1 MKKIIYLFLLSMLAT
16 GCSDDIDRWTN
27 WPSWKAQDSITV
39 NGEEMNETV
48 YENFLGKTMSLKNG
62 DVVTFGGIEDVE
74 GILPD
79 DFFEY
84 AGGNSAKFTGPDGN
98 YLLDYDPTR
107 QLLYIESPGAG
118 YPDALWLCGIGW
130 GHSKAGDVT
139 TSGWSWANPAC
150 GYYCKTIGEG
160 RYQATLYLADG
171 FNFKFFTIREWID
184 GGATEITALPR
195 DGIKLL
201 NSLELS
207 GHTTV
212 GDFISGP
219 LFQPGVYTITLDMNE
234 RTLDAVPADG
244 HVVKV
249 ECKING
255 QLLGGIGN
263 TPSMLGIELEL
274 HNGDVVT
281 FEKMGKPEQM
291 VQPDYFT
298 DCTSGS
304 AKFTGE
310 DGTYTLLYD
319 MESKLLYVEQ
329 RGHGGRVW
337 VNGAGFAHPKWQY
350 ATAAWSWDTPKSAIM
365 AKTVAPG
372 VVETTLYLTDGFH
385 FKFFHQHDWGAETGS
400 LQAFPYP
407 TDMLDFDFAYDEA
420 IGYGHFTGDFVQG
433 EKFVPGVYTIRLDL
447 NKRAC
452 MLKGK
457 VDESVISNTTSING
471 VALTPI
477 EYTGN
482 YNWGNVTN
490 SYLGADI
497 NMTTGAEVQLVGFP
511 KPEKVMNPDFFSV
524 GEGHITWKAPSG
536 KYRFSY
542 KKDNGLTYIEPVDRT
557 TQPDVIWVTGLGLGH
572 PVSTRGRFEISDFN
586 WTDPKNYFVLTGDG
600 SGHYSA
606 RLFFEPNDGYRI
618 TDGFFFQFYPVK
630 GGWDYILPAFGT
642 TIVNQ
647 NGAKIGCYKGS
658 QNYGGEEGF
667 SCGVYLIEVDTNT
680 DPATITFTRQ

>member
-27 WPSWKAQDSITV
+27 WPSWKAQDPITV

-249 ECKING
+249 ECKMGLNW
-255 QLLGGIGN
+255 N
-263 TPSMLGIELEL
+263 YTMVML
-274 HNGDVVT
+274 
-281 FEKMGKPEQM
+281 
-291 VQPDYFT
+291 
-298 DCTSGS
+298 
-304 AKFTGE
+304 
-310 DGTYTLLYD
+310 
-319 MESKLLYVEQ
+319 
-329 RGHGGRVW
+329 
-337 VNGAGFAHPKWQY
+337 
-350 ATAAWSWDTPKSAIM
+350 
-365 AKTVAPG
+365 
-372 VVETTLYLTDGFH
+372 
-385 FKFFHQHDWGAETGS
+385 
-400 LQAFPYP
+400 
-407 TDMLDFDFAYDEA
+407 
-420 IGYGHFTGDFVQG
+420 
-433 EKFVPGVYTIRLDL
+433 
-447 NKRAC
+447 
-452 MLKGK
+452 
-457 VDESVISNTTSING
+457 
-471 VALTPI
+471 
-477 EYTGN
+477 
-482 YNWGNVTN
+482 
-490 SYLGADI
+490 
-497 NMTTGAEVQLVGFP
+497 
-511 KPEKVMNPDFFSV
+511 
-524 GEGHITWKAPSG
+524 
-536 KYRFSY
+536 
-542 KKDNGLTYIEPVDRT
+542 
-557 TQPDVIWVTGLGLGH
+557 
-572 PVSTRGRFEISDFN
+572 
-586 WTDPKNYFVLTGDG
+586 
-600 SGHYSA
+600 
-606 RLFFEPNDGYRI
+606 
-618 TDGFFFQFYPVK
+618 
-630 GGWDYILPAFGT
+630 
-642 TIVNQ
+642 
-647 NGAKIGCYKGS
+647 
-658 QNYGGEEGF
+658 
-667 SCGVYLIEVDTNT
+667 
-680 DPATITFTRQ
+680 